1 MSDSISR
8 RTHSALTRRGTL
20 YLTPSPIYF
29 VFVLLVNAFW
39 LTPIEINK
47 CTRVKK
53 SNLTP
58 IELYCN
64 PGVTLVFQRTA
75 LSISLDF
82 S

>member
-8 RTHSALTRRGTL
+8 RTHSALTRWETL